1 MDMDNHGRE
10 SPHAL
15 APHIPPNERFA
26 LKLDSADER
35 LLKELNEVESNRDV
49 LLIDTPM
56 SQKLGTFSVIC
67 LIVNRMI
74 GELHMCLVAC
84 AEG

>member
-10 SPHAL
+10 SPHTL
-15 APHIPPNERFA
+15 APHIRSERFA

-35 LLKELNEVESNRDV
+35 LLNELNKAESDGDV
-49 LLIDTPM
+49 LLTDLPV

-67 LIVNRMI
+67 LIVNGMI
-74 GELHMCLVAC
+74 GELYMCLITC